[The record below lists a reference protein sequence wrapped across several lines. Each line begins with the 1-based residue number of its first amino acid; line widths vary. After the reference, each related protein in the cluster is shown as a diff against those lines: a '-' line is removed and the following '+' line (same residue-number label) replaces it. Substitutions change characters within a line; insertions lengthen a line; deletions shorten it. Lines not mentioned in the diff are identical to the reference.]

1 MGHFPEQRNL
11 VGPSGPSKKWPTMT
25 TDQVPA
31 GITEKRPFLR
41 FAKKPFFGK
50 NSVFSPEN
58 TQNLLKDW
66 YSFGKR
72 VLFLFAQLFP
82 VLARTWFELRSV
94 CFFLAPKLG
103 FRPQNPFFCHW
114 TPNFV
119 NSLFVALGKTLH
131 FAPWDWFFDFSFPSY
146 GRFRKKKT
154 GRRAKKSFP
163 TKGIRKKNV
172 YLYLWSPKGG
182 ARKLRS
188 STYHWVY
195 WSRGK
200 SHIIVG
206 QHFPRHSG
214 HNLQKKLFWWQKLKF
229 KGKARCDILV
239 WSLGLLMAG
248 KISRHKCPTLSS
260 T

>member
-1 MGHFPEQRNL
+1 MAGTWLDVRSGFL
-11 VGPSGPSKKWPTMT
+11 VKN
-25 TDQVPA
+25 
-31 GITEKRPFLR
+31 FR
-41 FAKKPFFGK
+41 F
-50 NSVFSPEN
+50 
-58 TQNLLKDW
+58 
-66 YSFGKR
+66 
-72 VLFLFAQLFP
+72 
-82 VLARTWFELRSV
+82 LARKAV
-94 CFFLAPKLG
+94 
-103 FRPQNPFFCHW
+103 FCYR
-114 TPNFV
+114 TPDFV
-119 NSLFVALGKTLH
+119 YGAFVALGETVDL
-131 FAPWDWFFDFSFPSY
+131 APSDRFFDFSFPSY

-154 GRRAKKSFP
+154 SRRAKKSFP

-214 HNLQKKLFWWQKLKF
+214 HNLPEKLFWWQKLKF